1 MARERRWDEE
11 FLRARDEEHETR
23 DFEQRR
29 ERDWREAGDVLQSTF
44 GVQFR
49 CCRQRVC
56 RRARRCMVWPPVCPP
71 ANLPADVQEDLMQ
84 WIYAGIQREEKQ
96 KALEAEAVKTK
107 R

>member
-11 FLRARDEEHETR
+11 FLRARDEHHQSR
-23 DFEQRR
+23 DFERRR
-29 ERDWREAGDVLQSTF
+29 ERDWKEAGDVRQRYF

-71 ANLPADVQEDLMQ
+71 ADMSADVKQDLLK
-84 WIYAGIQREEKQ
+84 WIYAGIQEREMQ
-96 KALEAEAVKTK
+96 KALGMDATEQK